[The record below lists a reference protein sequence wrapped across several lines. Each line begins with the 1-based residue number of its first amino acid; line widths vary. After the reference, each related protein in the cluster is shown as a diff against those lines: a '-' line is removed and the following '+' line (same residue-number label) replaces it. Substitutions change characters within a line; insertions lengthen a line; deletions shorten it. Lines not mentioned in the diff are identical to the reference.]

1 MKLFKYDDYDHYVK
15 AQTDANKKK
24 LDKVWVDNIVIN
36 AIAGLKG
43 EANTILCHG
52 TRNGAEQKMFLKC
65 YPDAEV
71 LGTEISDTADS
82 FPFTT
87 QWDFTHSKVEW
98 EGYWD
103 IVYSNA
109 LDHSMSPEETI
120 TTWRNQLSENGRL
133 YIDYCHQET
142 HNKSRLSDP
151 LAVFKNEMVPLLEGL
166 GLELVS
172 VNPMQLKNSTDNVI
186 YEAKKQVPK

>member
-1 MKLFKYDDYDHYVK
+1 MKLFKYENYDHYVK
-15 AQTDANKKK
+15 AQSDANKRK
-24 LDKVWVDNIVIN
+24 LNNVWVDSKVIN
-36 AIAGLKG
+36 SIARLKG
-43 EANTILCHG
+43 EAKTVLCHG

-109 LDHSMSPEETI
+109 FDHSMSPEETI
-120 TTWRNQLSENGRL
+120 ITWRNQLSENGRL
-133 YIDYCHQET
+133 YIDYTYQEN
-142 HNKSRLSDP
+142 HNRSRASDP
-151 LAVFKNEMVPLLEGL
+151 LQVNRNEMVPLMEGL

-172 VNPMQLKNSTDNVI
+172 VNPMQQKSSTDCII
-186 YEAKKQVPK
+186 YEAKRKQ

>member
-1 MKLFKYDDYDHYVK
+1 MKIFKYEDYDHYVK
-15 AQTDANKKK
+15 AQTEGNKRKI
-24 LDKVWVDNIVIN
+24 DNVYVDSKVVD
-36 AIAGLKG
+36 AIAKLKG
-43 EANTILCHG
+43 EAKTVLCHG

-87 QWDFTHSKVEW
+87 QWDFTHRKVEW

-109 LDHSMSPEETI
+109 FDHSMSPEETI
-120 TTWRNQLSENGRL
+120 ITWRDQLSENGRL
-133 YIDYCHQET
+133 YIDYTYEKRHT
-142 HNKSRLSDP
+142 VSDATDP
-151 LAVFKNEMVPLLEGL
+151 LQVDRGEMVAFLEGL
-166 GLELVS
+166 GLEVI
-172 VNPMQLKNSTDNVI
+172 NVKAMVQRKSNDSII
-186 YEAKKQVPK
+186 YEAKKN

>member
-1 MKLFKYDDYDHYVK
+1 
-15 AQTDANKKK
+15 
-24 LDKVWVDNIVIN
+24 
-36 AIAGLKG
+36 
-43 EANTILCHG
+43 
-52 TRNGAEQKMFLKC
+52 LKC

-109 LDHSMSPEETI
+109 FDHSMSPEETI
-120 TTWRNQLSENGRL
+120 ITWRNQLSENGRL
-133 YIDYCHQET
+133 YIDYTYQEN
-142 HNKSRLSDP
+142 HNRSRASDP
-151 LAVFKNEMVPLLEGL
+151 LQVNRNEMVPLMEGL

-172 VNPMQLKNSTDNVI
+172 VNPMQQKSSTDCII
-186 YEAKKQVPK
+186 YEAKRKQ